1 MFSRMSFRFGAIAL
15 QLLMSVFVLLIGCT
29 AEGTVRSLQERFPQH
44 SRDLNEVKDLLFE
57 VAVSTKDFRLQSSQ
71 VTAGKGDLIDF
82 FEKDWKLMT
91 MSDALGTVFKN
102 SENKLLRIKAIVT
115 NLGADYV
122 SVNTKDGL
130 VWITMSGGGALNPD
144 QGYVFIR
151 SKEVHPQRLK
161 YSLAIPD
168 QPGWY
173 AYIN

>member
-57 VAVSTKDFRLQSSQ
+57 VAVSTKDFSLQSSQ

-82 FEKDWKLMT
+82 FEKDGKPMT

-130 VWITMSGGGALNPD
+130 VWIIMRGGGALNPD